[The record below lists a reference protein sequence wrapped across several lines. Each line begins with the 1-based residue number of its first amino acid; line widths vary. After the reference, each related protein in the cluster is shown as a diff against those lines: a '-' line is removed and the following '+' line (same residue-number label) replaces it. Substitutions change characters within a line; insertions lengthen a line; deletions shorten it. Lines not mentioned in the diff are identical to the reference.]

1 MSDFLLIA
9 ETFFD
14 AVLFIALLASPF
26 VLYFLAVM
34 LHRRRRQRRIEEL
47 RQNMKRAYV
56 EDLFRQIG

>member
-26 VLYFLAVM
+26 VLYSLAVT

-47 RQNMKRAYV
+47 RQSMKRAYV